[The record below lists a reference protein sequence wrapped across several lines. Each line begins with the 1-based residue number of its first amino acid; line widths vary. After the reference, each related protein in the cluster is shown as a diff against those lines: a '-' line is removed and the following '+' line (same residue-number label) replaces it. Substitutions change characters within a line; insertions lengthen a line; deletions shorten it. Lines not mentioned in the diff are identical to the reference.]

1 MSTEAED
8 IADLINELRVAY
20 VTLTLMPVLINQ
32 PDFVRYLETHG
43 FDHGSTARLARI
55 DGSYYEGLDIHDS
68 LESAI
73 GHDPF
78 NRLQLG
84 MVFFLIFSVV
94 GDRLSSQRYFDQA
107 PLLEFFRHVRNAVS
121 HGNAFNFV
129 GKEPVRPAMFRSFD
143 LSKADHGKTLFFEYM
158 LPGDAMD
165 LLDDTEKHLRA
176 LP

>member
-8 IADLINELRVAY
+8 IADLINELRAAY
-20 VTLTLMPVLINQ
+20 VTLSLMPALINQ
-32 PDFVRYLETHG
+32 PDFMKYLEAHG
-43 FDHGSTARLARI
+43 FDRGSTARLGRL

-73 GHDPF
+73 GHAPF

-94 GDRLSSQRYFDQA
+94 GDRLSAEGYFDRA

-121 HGNAFNFV
+121 HGNAFNFL
-129 GKEPVRPAMFRSFD
+129 GKEPVRPATFRSFS
-143 LSKADHGKTLFFEYM
+143 LSKADHGRTLFFEYM

-165 LLDDTEKHLRA
+165 LLDDTGKHLRA
-176 LP
+176 LT